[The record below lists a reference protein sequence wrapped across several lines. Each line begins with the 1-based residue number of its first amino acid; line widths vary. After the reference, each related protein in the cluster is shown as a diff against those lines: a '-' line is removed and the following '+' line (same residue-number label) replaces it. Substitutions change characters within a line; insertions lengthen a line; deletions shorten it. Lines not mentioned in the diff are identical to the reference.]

1 MMHHDLTVPS
11 ILERAGEY
19 FPRKQV
25 LTRVPGGVHRMSY
38 EKLRQRTC
46 QLANVLEG
54 LGVRSGDRVA
64 TFAWNTHRHMEAYW
78 AAPSMGAVAHTVN
91 IRLAPDDLIHII
103 NHAGDQVLLIDEDL
117 VPIVEAVADKLQT
130 VEHYIVMSDESTVST
145 NLRAAQSYE
154 SLMERASTSFKSPI
168 LDEHSPA
175 GLCYTSATTG
185 RPKGV
190 MYSHRAIYLHTMMQC
205 MTDFIGLSERDVVLA
220 VVPMFHANCWG
231 VPFSSAMVGADQV
244 LPGVRPDPQAICE
257 LIESERVTVAL
268 GVPTIWVGV
277 LDHVQRST
285 RKYDLSSL
293 RLVVSGGSTAPISLI
308 EAYEKVLGVPLL
320 HAYGMTEATPVVS
333 VANLKSHMHQLPDAQ
348 KMQIR
353 AKQGP
358 TLPGLDMK
366 VVDESGNQLLWDGQ
380 QQGELLLKGPWIASE
395 YYNDPRTAETF
406 IDGWYHTG
414 DVVNVD
420 EDGYIQIVDRT
431 KDIIKSG
438 GEWISSVDLESAII
452 AHPEVLEA
460 AVIAIPHVRWQE
472 RPLACVVP
480 KEGSQGT
487 LTEDEVLHHLEG
499 KFARWWLPDAVVF
512 LDEIPKTSVGKYDKK
527 LLRDRFHQYVP
538 NSSESI

>member
-11 ILERAGEY
+11 ILERAGKY

-25 LTRVPGGVHRMSY
+25 VTRVPGGVHRMSY

-64 TFAWNTHRHMEAYW
+64 TFAWNTHRHMEVYW

-285 RKYDLSSL
+285 RKYGLSSL
-293 RLVVSGGSTAPISLI
+293 RLFERAGFGRAPGGI
-308 EAYEKVLGVPLL
+308 ESERVTVALGNQCLGVSSTTAATSGWVSSGPRAEVDRCMDNVFVERLWRSIKYEEVYL
-320 HAYGMTEATPVVS
+320 KAYQNGTEA
-333 VANLKSHMHQLPDAQ
+333 
-348 KMQIR
+348 R
-353 AKQGP
+353 
-358 TLPGLDMK
+358 
-366 VVDESGNQLLWDGQ
+366 
-380 QQGELLLKGPWIASE
+380 KGIGA
-395 YYNDPRTAETF
+395 YLAFYN
-406 IDGWYHTG
+406 
-414 DVVNVD
+414 
-420 EDGYIQIVDRT
+420 
-431 KDIIKSG
+431 
-438 GEWISSVDLESAII
+438 
-452 AHPEVLEA
+452 
-460 AVIAIPHVRWQE
+460 QE
-472 RPLACVVP
+472 RP
-480 KEGSQGT
+480 
-487 LTEDEVLHHLEG
+487 
-499 KFARWWLPDAVVF
+499 
-512 LDEIPKTSVGKYDKK
+512 
-527 LLRDRFHQYVP
+527 HQALG
-538 NSSESI
+538 